1 MLVLSI
7 GITDAQVSYLQ
18 HLLNY
23 ALRDTPG
30 LVQLFEDGVFGQK
43 TDTAVRL
50 FQSTYNGSE
59 GRLKQ
64 DGIVGPKTWRA
75 LGLLN
80 EIGHNLPRVGQN
92 TMTTCWAVSAALATG
107 RMASMIPATA
117 QLLAAGGL
125 APSRENLQAFAN
137 ELRMQLLP
145 RVPTNIDQL
154 VESLHRGPI
163 LLVGRRPLGLHA
175 VVISA
180 YYGGIARTT
189 KMIRIHNP
197 SPVGRG
203 SIEMTHYP
211 EMTLEGMNF
220 DSYAMLVR

>member
-18 HLLNY
+18 HLQNY

-125 APSRENLQAFAN
+125 APTNCACNCCPAC
-137 ELRMQLLP
+137 P
-145 RVPTNIDQL
+145 RISTNWSNRCTEDPFFSSA
-154 VESLHRGPI
+154 E
-163 LLVGRRPLGLHA
+163 GL
-175 VVISA
+175 
-180 YYGGIARTT
+180 
-189 KMIRIHNP
+189 
-197 SPVGRG
+197 
-203 SIEMTHYP
+203 
-211 EMTLEGMNF
+211 
-220 DSYAMLVR
+220 